1 MNNIDDK
8 NLENNLDNDL
18 SEVSD
23 KSAETNTEE
32 TSVNDLN
39 ASAADTEINTDKTE
53 DSDENKENPEGN
65 SEGKVKAKVKKAKK
79 KKNHKKLKHGT
90 MATVLTV
97 VFIVVLV
104 LVNIVATSLFERFP
118 LTIDM
123 TSDASYTISD
133 ETEDYIK
140 SVDKEVKITVLSEE
154 SEFTST
160 SKYIRQSN
168 EILKNIVKS
177 NRNITLEYVDLL
189 SNPEVKSEY
198 EDTLSEYDI
207 IVEAGKNHDRTTIV
221 HPQDLVNFSSDFETS
236 FQQNMGA
243 TLDSFI
249 EYYGGMIAIQN
260 YSTGIESNCAEQA
273 FTSAILKVT
282 DANPVTVTLLTGRNE
297 LTALTYFQTLLN
309 ANGYIV
315 NSIDITTQDI
325 PKEANLI
332 VMGAPSVDYTAQEVE
347 KVSDFLSNDEKLEKN
362 LLYIES
368 VQQPDTPNIDELLEE
383 YGIKFR
389 DEFVYDSDGG
399 NATNGYVF
407 MERANDNFMGDIKD
421 DSLRL
426 FTNLYTKPITIDYN
440 EKEMLTCEA
449 YIKTSDTG
457 YTMDSKN
464 KTLTKGEI
472 VTAAVG
478 SKAAFIGDDTNYS
491 NLIALGS
498 EFFLDDTVLQ
508 MSQYLNRQWILSLI
522 NGVTGKSSGITI
534 EPKTVEGGLFDLTNT
549 QIKVLEWVFIVIIPV
564 IVLAIGIVIWLRRKN
579 R

>member
-8 NLENNLDNDL
+8 NLENNPGNDL

-23 KSAETNTEE
+23 KSAETKTEE
-32 TSVNDLN
+32 TSVNDLSV
-39 ASAADTEINTDKTE
+39 SAADTEIDTDKAE
-53 DSDENKENPEGN
+53 VLDENEENPEGN
-65 SEGKVKAKVKKAKK
+65 SEGKVKAKVKKEKK

-97 VFIVVLV
+97 FFIVVLV

-123 TSDASYTISD
+123 TSDDSYTISD
-133 ETEDYIK
+133 ETAEYIK
-140 SVDKEVKITVLSEE
+140 SIDKKIKITVLSEE

-177 NRNITLEYVDLL
+177 NGNISLEYVDLL

-207 IVEAGKNHDRTTIV
+207 IVETGKNHERTTVV

-243 TLDSFI
+243 TLDAFI
-249 EYYGGMIAIQN
+249 EYYGGMTAIQS
-260 YSTGIESNCAEQA
+260 YTSGIESNCAEQA

-282 DANPVTVTLLTGRNE
+282 DANPVTVTFLTGRNE
-297 LTALTYFQTLLN
+297 LTALTYFQSLLN
-309 ANGYIV
+309 ANGYTV

-325 PKEANLI
+325 PKDTNLI
-332 VMGAPSVDYTAQEVE
+332 VMGAPSVDYTADEVE
-347 KVSDFLSNDEKLEKN
+347 KVSAFLDNDGDLKKN

-389 DEFVYDSDGG
+389 DEFVYDSDES
-399 NATNGYVF
+399 NASNGYVF
-407 MERANDNFMGDIKD
+407 MERANDKFMDDIKD

-426 FTNLYTKPITIDYN
+426 ITNVYTKPITIDYN
-440 EKEMLTCEA
+440 EKQMLTCES
-449 YIKTSDTG
+449 YIQTSDTG
-457 YTMDSKN
+457 YTMDEERN
-464 KTLTKGEI
+464 ELTSGVTI
-472 VTAAVG
+472 TAAVG
-478 SKAAFIGDDTNYS
+478 SKATFIGDDTNYS

-498 EFFLDDTVLQ
+498 EYFLADTVLQ
-508 MSQYLNRQWILSLI
+508 MSQYSNRQWILSLI
-522 NGVTGKSSGITI
+522 NGVTGKSSDITI

-549 QIKVLEWVFIVIIPV
+549 QIRILEWVFIVIIPV
-564 IVLAIGIVIWLRRKN
+564 IILAIGIIIWIRRKN

>member
-8 NLENNLDNDL
+8 NLENNPGNDL

-23 KSAETNTEE
+23 KSAETKTEE

-39 ASAADTEINTDKTE
+39 VSEADTEIDTDKTE
-53 DSDENKENPEGN
+53 VLDENEENPEGN

-97 VFIVVLV
+97 FFIVVLV

-123 TSDASYTISD
+123 TSDDSYTISD
-133 ETEDYIK
+133 ETAEYIK
-140 SVDKEVKITVLSEE
+140 SIDKKIKITVLSEE

-177 NRNITLEYVDLL
+177 NGNISLEYVDLL

-207 IVEAGKNHDRTTIV
+207 IVETGKNHERTTVV

-243 TLDSFI
+243 TLDAFI
-249 EYYGGMIAIQN
+249 EYYGGMTAIQS
-260 YSTGIESNCAEQA
+260 YTSGIESNCAEQA

-282 DANPVTVTLLTGRNE
+282 DANPVTVTFLTGRNE
-297 LTALTYFQTLLN
+297 LTALTYFQSLLN
-309 ANGYIV
+309 ANGYTV

-325 PKEANLI
+325 PKDTNLI
-332 VMGAPSVDYTAQEVE
+332 VMGAPSVDYTADEVE
-347 KVSDFLSNDEKLEKN
+347 KVSAFLDNDGDLKKN

-389 DEFVYDSDGG
+389 DEFVYDSDES
-399 NATNGYVF
+399 NASNGYVF
-407 MERANDNFMGDIKD
+407 MERANDKFMDDIKD

-426 FTNLYTKPITIDYN
+426 ITNVYTKPITIDYN
-440 EKEMLTCEA
+440 EKQMLTCES
-449 YIKTSDTG
+449 YIQTSDTG
-457 YTMDSKN
+457 YTMDEERN
-464 KTLTKGEI
+464 ELTSGVTI
-472 VTAAVG
+472 TAAVG
-478 SKAAFIGDDTNYS
+478 SKATFIGDDTNYS

-498 EFFLDDTVLQ
+498 EYFLADTVLQ
-508 MSQYLNRQWILSLI
+508 MSQYSNRQWILSLI
-522 NGVTGKSSGITI
+522 NGVTGKSADITI

-549 QIKVLEWVFIVIIPV
+549 QIRILEWVFIVIIPV
-564 IVLAIGIVIWLRRKN
+564 IILAIGIIIWIRRKN

>member
-8 NLENNLDNDL
+8 NLENNPGNDL

-23 KSAETNTEE
+23 KSAETKTEE

-39 ASAADTEINTDKTE
+39 VSEADTEIDTDKTE
-53 DSDENKENPEGN
+53 VLDENEENPEGN

-97 VFIVVLV
+97 FFIVVLV

-123 TSDASYTISD
+123 TSDDSYTISD
-133 ETEDYIK
+133 ETAEYIK
-140 SVDKEVKITVLSEE
+140 SIDKKIKITVLSEE

-177 NRNITLEYVDLL
+177 NGNISLEYVDLL

-207 IVEAGKNHDRTTIV
+207 IVETGKNHERTTVV

-243 TLDSFI
+243 TLDAFI
-249 EYYGGMIAIQN
+249 EYYGGMTAIQS
-260 YSTGIESNCAEQA
+260 YTSGIESNCAEQA

-282 DANPVTVTLLTGRNE
+282 DANPVTVTFLTGRNE
-297 LTALTYFQTLLN
+297 LTALTYFQSLLN
-309 ANGYIV
+309 ANGYTV

-325 PKEANLI
+325 PKDTNLI
-332 VMGAPSVDYTAQEVE
+332 VMGAPSVDYTADEVE
-347 KVSDFLSNDEKLEKN
+347 KVSAFLDNDGDLKKN

-389 DEFVYDSDGG
+389 DEFVYDSDES
-399 NATNGYVF
+399 NASNGYVF
-407 MERANDNFMGDIKD
+407 MERANDKFMDDIKD

-426 FTNLYTKPITIDYN
+426 ITNVYTKPITIDYN
-440 EKEMLTCEA
+440 EKQMLTCES
-449 YIKTSDTG
+449 YIQTSDTG
-457 YTMDSKN
+457 YTMDEERN
-464 KTLTKGEI
+464 ELTSGVTI
-472 VTAAVG
+472 TAAVG
-478 SKAAFIGDDTNYS
+478 SKATFIGDDTNYS

-498 EFFLDDTVLQ
+498 EYFLADTETE
-508 MSQYLNRQWILSLI
+508 RQSFRRELWRKHELS
-522 NGVTGKSSGITI
+522 
-534 EPKTVEGGLFDLTNT
+534 
-549 QIKVLEWVFIVIIPV
+549 
-564 IVLAIGIVIWLRRKN
+564 
-579 R
+579 

>member
-1 MNNIDDK
+1 MNMSEKDLK
-8 NLENNLDNDL
+8 QEEQAL
-18 SEVSD
+18 SEISEDSV
-23 KSAETNTEE
+23 ETNQEVI
-32 TSVNDLN
+32 SDDDLN
-39 ASAADTEINTDKTE
+39 SADTESEIEKDT
-53 DSDENKENPEGN
+53 SDEKDNKPEGK
-65 SEGKVKAKVKKAKK
+65 SKAKK
-79 KKNHKKLKHGT
+79 PKKNLKKLKHGS
-90 MATVLTV
+90 MATVLTI

-123 TSDASYTISD
+123 TSDDSYTISD
-133 ETEDYIK
+133 ETSDYIK
-140 SVDKEVKITVLSEE
+140 NVEKKIKITVLSEE

-177 NRNITLEYVDLL
+177 NGNIELEYVDLL

-207 IVEAGKNHDRTTIV
+207 IVETGENHERTTIV
-221 HPQDLVNFSSDFETS
+221 RPQDLVNFSSDFETS

-243 TLDSFI
+243 TLDAFI
-249 EYYGGMIAIQN
+249 EYYGGMTAIQS
-260 YSTGIESNCAEQA
+260 YPAGIESNCAEQA

-282 DANPVTVTLLTGRNE
+282 DANPVTVTFLTGRNE
-297 LTALTYFQTLLN
+297 VASLSYFQTLLN

-325 PKEANLI
+325 PEETDFI
-332 VMGAPSVDYTAQEVE
+332 VMGAPSVDYTAEEVE
-347 KVSDFLSNDEKLEKN
+347 KVSAFLDNDGKLQKN

-389 DEFVYDSDGG
+389 NEFVYDANEN
-399 NATNGYVF
+399 NASNGFVF
-407 MERANDNFMGDIKD
+407 MERANDKFMDDIKD

-426 FTNLYTKPITIDYN
+426 ITNVYTKPITIEYN
-440 EKEMLTCEA
+440 EKQMLTCEA
-449 YIKTSDTG
+449 YVQTSETG
-457 YTMDSKN
+457 YTMDAKN
-464 KTLTKGEI
+464 NELTSGVT

-478 SKAAFIGDDTNYS
+478 SRAEFDNDITNYS

-498 EFFLDDTVLQ
+498 EYFVSDTVLQ
-508 MSQYLNRQWILSLI
+508 MSQYSNRQWILSLI
-522 NGVTGKSSGITI
+522 NGVTGKSSDITI

-549 QIKVLEWVFIVIIPV
+549 QIRVLEWVFIVIIPV
-564 IVLAIGIVIWLRRKN
+564 IVLAIGIIIWIRRKN

>member
-1 MNNIDDK
+1 MSNIDEKDFEQQEQT
-8 NLENNLDNDL
+8 LPESSENSLGSDLNDASN
-18 SEVSD
+18 SEINSVD
-23 KSAETNTEE
+23 VGTEAETDFEANEITDISDVKEE
-32 TSVNDLN
+32 MFD
-39 ASAADTEINTDKTE
+39 DKAE
-53 DSDENKENPEGN
+53 
-65 SEGKVKAKVKKAKK
+65 VKPKKAKK
-79 KKNHKKLKHGT
+79 NFKKLKHGT

-123 TSDASYTISD
+123 TSDDSYTISD
-133 ETEDYIK
+133 ETEEYIK
-140 SVDKEVKITVLSEE
+140 GVDKKIKVTVLSEE

-177 NRNITLEYVDLL
+177 NKNISLEYIDLL

-198 EDTLSEYDI
+198 EDSLSEYDI
-207 IVEAGKNHDRTTIV
+207 IVESGKNHERTTVV
-221 HPQDLVNFSSDFETS
+221 HPQDLVKFSSDFEES
-236 FQQNMGA
+236 FQQNMGG

-249 EYYGGMIAIQN
+249 EYYGGMTTIQN
-260 YSTGIESNCAEQA
+260 YPAGVESNCAEQA

-282 DANPVTVTLLTGRNE
+282 DANPVTVTFLTGRKE
-297 LTALTYFQTLLN
+297 LASLSYFQSLLD
-309 ANGYIV
+309 ANGYMV
-315 NSIDITTQDI
+315 NSINITTQDI
-325 PKEANLI
+325 PEETNLI
-332 VMGAPSVDYTAQEVE
+332 VMGAPSVDYTAGEVE
-347 KVSDFLSNDEKLEKN
+347 KVSSFMENGGKLEKN

-368 VQQPDTPNIDELLEE
+368 VQQPDTPNIDEFLEE

-389 DEFVYDSDGG
+389 DEFVYDSDGE
-399 NATNGYVF
+399 NASNGYVF
-407 MERANDNFMGDIKD
+407 MERASDNFMDDIKD

-440 EKEMLTCEA
+440 NKEMLTCEA
-449 YIKTSDTG
+449 YIQTSDTG
-457 YTMDSKN
+457 YTMDSEN
-464 KTLTKGEI
+464 KKLTSG
-472 VTAAVG
+472 VTVTGAVG
-478 SKAAFIGDDTNYS
+478 SKASYVDNETKYS

-508 MSQYLNRQWILSLI
+508 MSQYLNRQWILSI
-522 NGVTGKSSGITI
+522 VNGVTGKSSGITI

-564 IVLAIGIVIWLRRKN
+564 IVLAIGIIIWLRRKN

>member
-1 MNNIDDK
+1 MNMDEKDFEQQEQVLSK
-8 NLENNLDNDL
+8 ATENSENDVIETLDNELNSADKETEIETETDSEFSEG

-23 KSAETNTEE
+23 LQKEKSE
-32 TSVNDLN
+32 
-39 ASAADTEINTDKTE
+39 DKI
-53 DSDENKENPEGN
+53 
-65 SEGKVKAKVKKAKK
+65 KKQKK
-79 KKNHKKLKHGT
+79 QKKNFKRLKHGT

-104 LVNIVATSLFERFP
+104 LVNIVATSVFERFP

-123 TSDASYTISD
+123 TSDESYTISD
-133 ETEDYIK
+133 ETADYIK
-140 SVDKEVKITVLSEE
+140 GVDKEVKITVLSEE

-177 NRNITLEYVDLL
+177 NKNFSIEYIDLL

-198 EDTLSEYDI
+198 EDSLSEYDI
-207 IVEAGKNHDRTTIV
+207 IVESGKNHERTTVV
-221 HPQDLVNFSSDFETS
+221 HPQDLVNFSNDFETS
-236 FQQNMGA
+236 FQQNMGG

-249 EYYGGMIAIQN
+249 EYYGGMTAIQN
-260 YSTGIESNCAEQA
+260 YPTGIESNCAEQA
-273 FTSAILKVT
+273 ITSAILKVT

-297 LTALTYFQTLLN
+297 LTSLSYFQSLLN

-315 NSIDITTQDI
+315 NSVDITTQDI

-332 VMGAPSVDYTAQEVE
+332 VMGAPSVDYTAEEVE
-347 KVSDFLSNDEKLEKN
+347 KVSAFLDNDEKLEKN

-389 DEFVYDSDGG
+389 DEFVYDSNGS
-399 NATNGYVF
+399 NASNGYVF
-407 MERANDNFMGDIKD
+407 MERSSDKFMDDIKD

-426 FTNLYTKPITIDYN
+426 FTSLYTKPITIEFD
-440 EKEMLTCEA
+440 EKNMRTCEA
-449 YIKTSDTG
+449 YIQTSDTG
-457 YTMDSKN
+457 YTMDKNSKE
-464 KTLTKGEI
+464 LTNGVT

-478 SKAAFIGDDTNYS
+478 SKAAFIGDKTNYS

-508 MSQYLNRQWILSLI
+508 MSQYLNRQWILSII

-549 QIKVLEWVFIVIIPV
+549 QIRVLEWVFIVIIPV
-564 IVLAIGIVIWLRRKN
+564 IVLALGIIIWIRRKN